1 MSALRRRVKA
11 AGDGGIT
18 LVEMLV
24 AITLLSVV
32 MGLTSSSLIGAIRHQ
47 SNITQQTEAQSRNA
61 VGMERVTRLLR
72 QAVFPKNGTNK
83 NSSIITVATPT
94 SVQFTSRL
102 TGSGTVNQNAFDTP
116 IRQFSVQL
124 VGSDLRSGEGAESAT
139 CGTPC
144 AYATPTLTKTL
155 VYGVRNAG
163 LTAVCPKNT
172 GDGAVFHYFKI
183 DLTGNLAPWVS
194 GTDAL
199 KDIFGVQIDLWTQTQ
214 QGQSRPACVPLTD
227 YVQLRNWQ

>member
-1 MSALRRRVKA
+1 MHALRQRLRQG
-11 AGDGGIT
+11 AGDRGLT

-32 MGLTSSSLIGAIRHQ
+32 LGLTSTSLIGAIDHQ
-47 SNITQQTEAQSRNA
+47 SSVTQQTEAQNRNRT
-61 VGMERVTRLLR
+61 GMELMTRLLR

-83 NSSIITVATPT
+83 NSSIVTIATPT
-94 SVQFTSRL
+94 SIQFTSRL
-102 TGSGTVNQNAFDTP
+102 TATSAASQNAFDTP

-124 VGSDLRSGEGAESAT
+124 VGSDLRFGDGAESCAA
-139 CGTPC
+139 TPC
-144 AYATPTLTKTL
+144 TYATPTLTKTI

-163 LTAVCPKNT
+163 LAAACPQNT
-172 GDGAVFHYFKI
+172 GDGGVFHYFKI
-183 DLTGNLAPWVS
+183 DLSGNLVPWVS

-199 KDIFGVQIDLWTQTQ
+199 SAVYGIQIDLWTQTQ
-214 QGQSRPACVPLTD
+214 QGPQRPACVPLTD

>member
-1 MSALRRRVKA
+1 MSALRRRLRP

-32 MGLTSSSLIGAIRHQ
+32 LGLTSSSLIGSVRHQ

-61 VGMERVTRLLR
+61 VGLERFTRLLR

-83 NSSIITVATPT
+83 NSSIITIATPT
-94 SVQFTSRL
+94 SIQFTSRL
-102 TGSGTVNQNAFDTP
+102 TGTGTANPNAFDTP
-116 IRQFSVQL
+116 IRQFSIQV
-124 VGSDLRSGEGAESAT
+124 VGTDLRSGEGAESSP

-144 AYATPTLTKTL
+144 AYATPVLTKTL
-155 VYGVRNAG
+155 VFGVRNAG
-163 LTAVCPKNT
+163 LAAVCPKNT

-183 DLTGNLAPWVS
+183 DLTGNLVPWVS
-194 GTDAL
+194 GTDPLAA
-199 KDIFGVQIDLWTQTQ
+199 IRGVQVDLWTQTQ